1 MWGEEFMF
9 ILLIGFILAIIL
21 LLFSKVKMVNTVILN
36 QEKQTVLIA
45 VYFYRIKLMNR
56 MIDLSDESYEEKSIR
71 ETLKLLHNYSEN
83 FLQKMSD
90 LNDVTTILLERL
102 YFHKLS
108 WNTHFGTGEASA
120 TGMVSGGIWGTKGMI
135 LGLIYAKSNLKCDP
149 SISVVPLFNQRYIES
164 KFDCIV
170 SVRIGQAIY
179 GSIKVIRK
187 DPSKKEA
194 II

>member
-1 MWGEEFMF
+1 MF
-9 ILLIGFILAIIL
+9 IFLISFILVMVIL
-21 LLFSKVKMVNTVILN
+21 LLFSKVKVVNTVILN
-36 QEKQTVLIA
+36 QKKQTVLIA
-45 VYFYRIKLMNR
+45 VYFYRIKLMDR
-56 MIDLSDESYEEKSIR
+56 LIDLSDGSYEEKSIR
-71 ETLKLLHNYSEN
+71 ETLKLLHTYSEN
-83 FLQKMSD
+83 FLQKVND
-90 LNDVTTILLERL
+90 LNDVITILLGRL

-120 TGMVSGGIWGTKGMI
+120 TGMISGGIWGTKGMI
-135 LGLIYAKSNLKCDP
+135 LGLIYAKSNLKCEP

-179 GSIKVIRK
+179 GIIKVIRK
-187 DPSKKEA
+187 YPSKKEA